1 MGRFAIKKSAVDE
14 KETVV
19 TDEKQTAVTGRNLR
33 KAEKNA
39 STEKRIWIRRVVMA
53 IIFLI
58 LILTAY
64 RLNTMKKTE
73 LVTRTGNTYEKGIV
87 QEVLQDN
94 LQADG
99 TRSGEQVV
107 TVKMTTGVR
116 KGEVIQMTSS
126 SGFLF
131 GTACTPGLH
140 VIVVQSVSGD
150 STVSSVYSRDRGG
163 MILLFGLLY
172 LVALI
177 AVGGRQG
184 LKASA
189 GLIITFFIIIFIWI
203 PLIYLRVSPIRS
215 AVVVCALTTILTFWC
230 IGGISR
236 KTITAT
242 LGTVSGVVIAGIFA
256 ELFSLATG
264 ISGWNVSDIETL
276 LTIWES
282 NRIKV
287 GGLLFAGILISALGA
302 EMDVAMSI
310 SSSMQEVCRQNPG
323 ISRWELFCAGMR
335 VGRDMMGTDSN
346 TLLLAFVGTEVSQ
359 LVLNFAYDLPAAQV
373 LNSNNIGI
381 AVMQGLSGSFGI
393 VLSVPITVLIASW
406 IFRGKPSE
414 STERILQ

>member
-1 MGRFAIKKSAVDE
+1 MGRFTVKKPMIK
-14 KETVV
+14 
-19 TDEKQTAVTGRNLR
+19 EKQTTVTGRR
-33 KAEKNA
+33 IEKLKE
-39 STEKRIWIRRVVMA
+39 STSCGKRIWVRRTVMVA
-53 IIFLI
+53 IFFI
-58 LILTAY
+58 LILAAY

-73 LVTRTGNTYEKGIV
+73 LVTRTGNTYEKGVV
-87 QEVLQDN
+87 QKVLQDN

-116 KGEVIQMTSS
+116 KGEVIQMTSA

-163 MILLFGLLY
+163 VILLFGLLY

-215 AVVVCALTTILTFWC
+215 AVVICALTTILTFWC

-256 ELFSLATG
+256 EIFSLATG
-264 ISGWNVSDIETL
+264 ISGWNVSNIETL

-414 STERILQ
+414 STERVLQ

>member
-1 MGRFAIKKSAVDE
+1 MGRFMVKKPMIK
-14 KETVV
+14 
-19 TDEKQTAVTGRNLR
+19 EKQTTVTGRR
-33 KAEKNA
+33 IEKLKE
-39 STEKRIWIRRVVMA
+39 STSCGKRIWVRRTVMA
-53 IIFLI
+53 TIFLI
-58 LILTAY
+58 LILAAY

-73 LVTRTGNTYEKGIV
+73 LVTRTGNTYEKGVV
-87 QEVLQDN
+87 QKVLQDN

-116 KGEVIQMTSS
+116 KGEVIQMTSA

-172 LVALI
+172 LATLI

-215 AVVVCALTTILTFWC
+215 AVVICALTTILTFWC

-256 ELFSLATG
+256 EIFSLVTG
-264 ISGWNVSDIETL
+264 ISGWNVSNIETL

>member
-1 MGRFAIKKSAVDE
+1 M
-14 KETVV
+14 
-19 TDEKQTAVTGRNLR
+19 
-33 KAEKNA
+33 
-39 STEKRIWIRRVVMA
+39 
-53 IIFLI
+53 
-58 LILTAY
+58 
-64 RLNTMKKTE
+64 
-73 LVTRTGNTYEKGIV
+73 
-87 QEVLQDN
+87 
-94 LQADG
+94 
-99 TRSGEQVV
+99 

-116 KGEVIQMTSS
+116 KGEVIQMTSA

-163 MILLFGLLY
+163 VILLFGLLY

-215 AVVVCALTTILTFWC
+215 AVVICALTTILTFWC

-256 ELFSLATG
+256 EIFSLATG
-264 ISGWNVSDIETL
+264 ISGWNVSNIETL

-359 LVLNFAYDLPAAQV
+359 LVLNFAYDLPTAQV

-414 STERILQ
+414 STERVLQ

>member
-1 MGRFAIKKSAVDE
+1 MGRFTVKKPMIK
-14 KETVV
+14 
-19 TDEKQTAVTGRNLR
+19 EKQTTVTGRGI
-33 KAEKNA
+33 EKLKE
-39 STEKRIWIRRVVMA
+39 STSCGKRIWVRRTVMA
-53 IIFLI
+53 AIFFI
-58 LILTAY
+58 LILAAY

-73 LVTRTGNTYEKGIV
+73 LVTRTGNTYEKGVV
-87 QEVLQDN
+87 QKVLQDN

-116 KGEVIQMTSS
+116 KGEVIQMTSA

-163 MILLFGLLY
+163 VILLFGLLY

-215 AVVVCALTTILTFWC
+215 AVVICALTTILTFWC

-256 ELFSLATG
+256 EIFSLATG
-264 ISGWNVSDIETL
+264 ISGWNVSNIETL

-359 LVLNFAYDLPAAQV
+359 LVLNFAYDLPTAQV

-414 STERILQ
+414 STERVLQ

>member
-1 MGRFAIKKSAVDE
+1 MGRFTVKKPMIK
-14 KETVV
+14 
-19 TDEKQTAVTGRNLR
+19 EKQTTVTGRGI
-33 KAEKNA
+33 EKLKE
-39 STEKRIWIRRVVMA
+39 STSCGKRIWVRRTVMA
-53 IIFLI
+53 AIFFI
-58 LILTAY
+58 LILAAY

-73 LVTRTGNTYEKGIV
+73 LVTRTGNTYEKGVV
-87 QEVLQDN
+87 QKVLQDN
-94 LQADG
+94 LQADRDSEDDNRCAQRRG
-99 TRSGEQVV
+99 HSNDLCIWFPVWNSLYTWSPCHCCSVCLRRLDG
-107 TVKMTTGVR
+107 
-116 KGEVIQMTSS
+116 ILC
-126 SGFLF
+126 LF
-131 GTACTPGLH
+131 QRPRR
-140 VIVVQSVSGD
+140 GD
-150 STVSSVYSRDRGG
+150 SALWSVVSCGFDCGWRP
-163 MILLFGLLY
+163 
-172 LVALI
+172 
-177 AVGGRQG
+177 
-184 LKASA
+184 A
-189 GLIITFFIIIFIWI
+189 GVEGF
-203 PLIYLRVSPIRS
+203 RS
-215 AVVVCALTTILTFWC
+215 AVVICALTTILTFWC

-256 ELFSLATG
+256 EIFSLATG
-264 ISGWNVSDIETL
+264 ISGWNVSNIETL

-414 STERILQ
+414 STERVLQ

>member
-1 MGRFAIKKSAVDE
+1 MGRFTVKKPMIK
-14 KETVV
+14 
-19 TDEKQTAVTGRNLR
+19 EKQTTVTGRR
-33 KAEKNA
+33 IEKLKE
-39 STEKRIWIRRVVMA
+39 STSCGKRIWVRRTVMVA
-53 IIFLI
+53 IFFI
-58 LILTAY
+58 LILAAY

-73 LVTRTGNTYEKGIV
+73 LVTRTGNTYEKGVV
-87 QEVLQDN
+87 QKVLQDN

-116 KGEVIQMTSS
+116 KGEVIQMTSA

-163 MILLFGLLY
+163 VILFFGLLY

-215 AVVVCALTTILTFWC
+215 AVVICALTTILTFWC

-256 ELFSLATG
+256 EIFSLATG
-264 ISGWNVSDIETL
+264 ISGWNVSNIETL

-359 LVLNFAYDLPAAQV
+359 LVLNFAYDLPTAQV

-414 STERILQ
+414 STERVLQ

>member
-1 MGRFAIKKSAVDE
+1 MGRFTVKKPMIK
-14 KETVV
+14 
-19 TDEKQTAVTGRNLR
+19 EKQTTVTGRR
-33 KAEKNA
+33 IEKLKE
-39 STEKRIWIRRVVMA
+39 STSCGKRIWVRRTVMA
-53 IIFLI
+53 AIFFI
-58 LILTAY
+58 LILAAY

-73 LVTRTGNTYEKGIV
+73 LVTRTGNTYEKGVV
-87 QEVLQDN
+87 QKVLQDN

-116 KGEVIQMTSS
+116 KGEVIQMTSA

-163 MILLFGLLY
+163 VILFFGLLY

-215 AVVVCALTTILTFWC
+215 AVVICALTTILTFWC

-256 ELFSLATG
+256 EIFSLATG
-264 ISGWNVSDIETL
+264 ISGWNVSNIETL

>member
-1 MGRFAIKKSAVDE
+1 MGRFTVKKPMIK
-14 KETVV
+14 
-19 TDEKQTAVTGRNLR
+19 EKQTPVTGRRIEKR
-33 KAEKNA
+33 KE
-39 STEKRIWIRRVVMA
+39 STSCGKRIWVRRTVMA
-53 IIFLI
+53 AIFFI
-58 LILTAY
+58 LILAAY

-73 LVTRTGNTYEKGIV
+73 LVTRTGNTYEKGVV
-87 QEVLQDN
+87 QKVLQDN

-116 KGEVIQMTSS
+116 KGEVIQMTSA

-163 MILLFGLLY
+163 VILLFGLLY

-177 AVGGRQG
+177 VVGGRQG

-215 AVVVCALTTILTFWC
+215 AVVICALTTILTFWC

-256 ELFSLATG
+256 EIFSLATG
-264 ISGWNVSDIETL
+264 ISGWNVSNIETL

-359 LVLNFAYDLPAAQV
+359 LVLNFAYDLPTAQV

-414 STERILQ
+414 STERVLQ

>member
-39 STEKRIWIRRVVMA
+39 STEKRIWIRRAVMA

-406 IFRGKPSE
+406 IFRGKPSDSVE
-414 STERILQ
+414 QILQ

>member
-1 MGRFAIKKSAVDE
+1 MGRFTVKKPMIK
-14 KETVV
+14 
-19 TDEKQTAVTGRNLR
+19 EKQTTVTGRR
-33 KAEKNA
+33 IEKLKE
-39 STEKRIWIRRVVMA
+39 STSCGKRIWVRRTVMA
-53 IIFLI
+53 VIFFI
-58 LILTAY
+58 LILAAY

-73 LVTRTGNTYEKGIV
+73 LVTRTGNTYEKGVV
-87 QEVLQDN
+87 QKVLQDN

-116 KGEVIQMTSS
+116 KGEVIQMTSA

-163 MILLFGLLY
+163 VILLFGLLY

-215 AVVVCALTTILTFWC
+215 AVVICALTTILTFWC

-256 ELFSLATG
+256 EIFSLATG
-264 ISGWNVSDIETL
+264 ISGWNVSNIETL

-414 STERILQ
+414 STEQILQ

>member
-1 MGRFAIKKSAVDE
+1 MGRFTVKKPMIK
-14 KETVV
+14 
-19 TDEKQTAVTGRNLR
+19 EKQTTVTGRR
-33 KAEKNA
+33 IEKLKE
-39 STEKRIWIRRVVMA
+39 STSCGKRIWVRRTVMA
-53 IIFLI
+53 AIFFI
-58 LILTAY
+58 LILAAY

-73 LVTRTGNTYEKGIV
+73 LVTRTGNTYEKGVV
-87 QEVLQDN
+87 QKVLQDN

-116 KGEVIQMTSS
+116 KGEVIQMTSA

-163 MILLFGLLY
+163 VILFFGLLY

-215 AVVVCALTTILTFWC
+215 AVVICALTTILTFWC

-256 ELFSLATG
+256 EIFSLATG
-264 ISGWNVSDIETL
+264 ISGWNVSNIETL

-414 STERILQ
+414 STERVLQ

>member
-1 MGRFAIKKSAVDE
+1 MGRFMVKKPMIK
-14 KETVV
+14 
-19 TDEKQTAVTGRNLR
+19 EKQTTVTGRR
-33 KAEKNA
+33 IEKLKE
-39 STEKRIWIRRVVMA
+39 STSCGKRIWVRRTVMA
-53 IIFLI
+53 TIFLI
-58 LILTAY
+58 LILAAY

-73 LVTRTGNTYEKGIV
+73 LVTRTGNTYEKGVV
-87 QEVLQDN
+87 QKVLQDN

-116 KGEVIQMTSS
+116 KGEVIQMTSA

-172 LVALI
+172 LAILI

-215 AVVVCALTTILTFWC
+215 AVVICALTTILTFWC

-256 ELFSLATG
+256 EIFSLVTG
-264 ISGWNVSDIETL
+264 ISGWNVSNIETL

>member
-1 MGRFAIKKSAVDE
+1 MGRFTVKKPMIK
-14 KETVV
+14 
-19 TDEKQTAVTGRNLR
+19 EKQTTVTGRR
-33 KAEKNA
+33 IEKLKE
-39 STEKRIWIRRVVMA
+39 STSCGKRIWVRRTVMA
-53 IIFLI
+53 AIFFI
-58 LILTAY
+58 LILAAY

-73 LVTRTGNTYEKGIV
+73 LVTRTGNTYEKGVV
-87 QEVLQDN
+87 QKVLQDN

-116 KGEVIQMTSS
+116 KGEVIQMTSA

-163 MILLFGLLY
+163 VILLFGLLY
-172 LVALI
+172 LVTLI

-215 AVVVCALTTILTFWC
+215 AVVICALTTILTFWC

-256 ELFSLATG
+256 EIFSLATG
-264 ISGWNVSDIETL
+264 ISGWNVSNIETL

-359 LVLNFAYDLPAAQV
+359 LVLNFAYDLPTAQV

-414 STERILQ
+414 STERVLQ

>member
-1 MGRFAIKKSAVDE
+1 MGRFTVKKPMIK
-14 KETVV
+14 
-19 TDEKQTAVTGRNLR
+19 EKQTTVTGRR
-33 KAEKNA
+33 IEKLKE
-39 STEKRIWIRRVVMA
+39 STSCGKRIWVRRTVMA
-53 IIFLI
+53 AIFFI
-58 LILTAY
+58 LILAAY

-73 LVTRTGNTYEKGIV
+73 LVTRTGNTYEKGVV
-87 QEVLQDN
+87 QKVLQDN

-116 KGEVIQMTSS
+116 KGEVIQMTSA

-163 MILLFGLLY
+163 VILLFGLLY

-215 AVVVCALTTILTFWC
+215 AVVICALTTILTFWC

-256 ELFSLATG
+256 EIFSLATG
-264 ISGWNVSDIETL
+264 ISGWNVSNIETL

-359 LVLNFAYDLPAAQV
+359 LVLNYAYDLPTAQV

>member
-1 MGRFAIKKSAVDE
+1 MGRFTVKKPMIK
-14 KETVV
+14 
-19 TDEKQTAVTGRNLR
+19 EKQTTVTGRR
-33 KAEKNA
+33 IEKLEE
-39 STEKRIWIRRVVMA
+39 STSCGKRIWIRRTVMA
-53 IIFLI
+53 AIFFI
-58 LILTAY
+58 LILAAY

-73 LVTRTGNTYEKGIV
+73 LVTRTGNTYEKGVV
-87 QEVLQDN
+87 QKVLQDN

-116 KGEVIQMTSS
+116 KGEVIQMTSA

-163 MILLFGLLY
+163 VILLFGLLY

-215 AVVVCALTTILTFWC
+215 AVVICALTTILTFWC

-256 ELFSLATG
+256 EIFSLATG
-264 ISGWNVSDIETL
+264 ISGWNVSNIETL

-359 LVLNFAYDLPAAQV
+359 LVLNFAYDLPTAQV

>member
-406 IFRGKPSE
+406 IFRGKPSDSVE
-414 STERILQ
+414 QILQ

>member
-1 MGRFAIKKSAVDE
+1 MGRFTVKKPMIK
-14 KETVV
+14 
-19 TDEKQTAVTGRNLR
+19 EKQTTVTGRRN
-33 KAEKNA
+33 EKLKE
-39 STEKRIWIRRVVMA
+39 STSCGKRIWIRRTVMA
-53 IIFLI
+53 AIFFI
-58 LILTAY
+58 LILAAY

-73 LVTRTGNTYEKGIV
+73 LVTRTGNTYEKGVV
-87 QEVLQDN
+87 QKVLQDN

-116 KGEVIQMTSS
+116 KGEVIQMTSA

-163 MILLFGLLY
+163 VILLFGLLY

-215 AVVVCALTTILTFWC
+215 AVVICALTTILTFWC

-256 ELFSLATG
+256 EIFSLATG
-264 ISGWNVSDIETL
+264 ISGWNVSNIETL

>member
-1 MGRFAIKKSAVDE
+1 MGRFTVKKPMIK
-14 KETVV
+14 
-19 TDEKQTAVTGRNLR
+19 EKQTTVTGRR
-33 KAEKNA
+33 IEKLKE
-39 STEKRIWIRRVVMA
+39 STSCGKRIWVRRTVMA
-53 IIFLI
+53 AIFFI
-58 LILTAY
+58 LILAAY
-64 RLNTMKKTE
+64 RLNTMKKSE
-73 LVTRTGNTYEKGIV
+73 LVTRTGNTYEKGVV
-87 QEVLQDN
+87 QKVLQDN

-116 KGEVIQMTSS
+116 KGEVIQMTSA

-163 MILLFGLLY
+163 VILLFGLLY

-215 AVVVCALTTILTFWC
+215 AVVICALTTILTFWC

-256 ELFSLATG
+256 EIFSLATG
-264 ISGWNVSDIETL
+264 ISGWNVSNIETL

-359 LVLNFAYDLPAAQV
+359 LVLNFAYDLPTAQV

-414 STERILQ
+414 STERVLQ

>member
-1 MGRFAIKKSAVDE
+1 MGRFTVKKPLIKE
-14 KETVV
+14 KLT
-19 TDEKQTAVTGRNLR
+19 TATGRRL
-33 KAEKNA
+33 EKPEESA
-39 STEKRIWIRRVVMA
+39 SCGKRIWIRRTVMTA
-53 IIFLI
+53 IFFI
-58 LILTAY
+58 LILAAY

-73 LVTRTGNTYEKGIV
+73 LVTRTGNTYEKGVV
-87 QEVLQDN
+87 QKVLQDN

-116 KGEVIQMTSS
+116 KGEVIQMTSA

-163 MILLFGLLY
+163 VILFFGLLY

-215 AVVVCALTTILTFWC
+215 AVVICALTTILTFWC

-256 ELFSLATG
+256 EIFSLATG

>member
-1 MGRFAIKKSAVDE
+1 MGRFTVKKPMIK
-14 KETVV
+14 
-19 TDEKQTAVTGRNLR
+19 EKQITVTGRGI
-33 KAEKNA
+33 EKLKE
-39 STEKRIWIRRVVMA
+39 STSCGKRIWVRRTVMA
-53 IIFLI
+53 AIFFI
-58 LILTAY
+58 LILAAY

-73 LVTRTGNTYEKGIV
+73 LVTRTGNTYEKGVV
-87 QEVLQDN
+87 QKVLQDN

-116 KGEVIQMTSS
+116 KGEVIQMTSA

-163 MILLFGLLY
+163 VILLFGLLY

-215 AVVVCALTTILTFWC
+215 AVVICALTTILTFWC

-256 ELFSLATG
+256 EIFSLATG
-264 ISGWNVSDIETL
+264 ISGWNVSNIETL

-359 LVLNFAYDLPAAQV
+359 LVLNFAYDLPTAQV

-414 STERILQ
+414 STERVLQ

>member
-1 MGRFAIKKSAVDE
+1 MGRFTVKKPMIK
-14 KETVV
+14 
-19 TDEKQTAVTGRNLR
+19 EKQTTVTGRR
-33 KAEKNA
+33 IEKLKE
-39 STEKRIWIRRVVMA
+39 STSCGKRIWVRRTVMA
-53 IIFLI
+53 AIFFI
-58 LILTAY
+58 LILAAY

-73 LVTRTGNTYEKGIV
+73 LVTRTGNTYEKGVV
-87 QEVLQDN
+87 QKVLQDN

-116 KGEVIQMTSS
+116 KGEVIQMTSA

-163 MILLFGLLY
+163 VILLFGLLY

-215 AVVVCALTTILTFWC
+215 AVVICALTTILTFWC

-256 ELFSLATG
+256 EIFSLATG
-264 ISGWNVSDIETL
+264 ISGWNVSNIETL

-359 LVLNFAYDLPAAQV
+359 LVLNFAYDLPTAQV

-414 STERILQ
+414 STERVLQ

>member
-1 MGRFAIKKSAVDE
+1 MGRFTVKKPMIK
-14 KETVV
+14 
-19 TDEKQTAVTGRNLR
+19 EKQTTVTGRR
-33 KAEKNA
+33 IEKLKE
-39 STEKRIWIRRVVMA
+39 STSCGKRIWVRRTVMA
-53 IIFLI
+53 TIFFI
-58 LILTAY
+58 LILAAY

-73 LVTRTGNTYEKGIV
+73 LVTRTGNTYEKGVV
-87 QEVLQDN
+87 QKVLQDN

-116 KGEVIQMTSS
+116 KGEVIQMTSA

-163 MILLFGLLY
+163 VILLFGLLY

-177 AVGGRQG
+177 VVGGRQG

-215 AVVVCALTTILTFWC
+215 AVVICALTTILTFWC

-256 ELFSLATG
+256 EIFSLATG
-264 ISGWNVSDIETL
+264 ISGWNVSNIETL

-359 LVLNFAYDLPAAQV
+359 LVLNFAYDLPTAQV

-414 STERILQ
+414 STERVLQ

>member
-1 MGRFAIKKSAVDE
+1 MGRFTVKKPMIK
-14 KETVV
+14 
-19 TDEKQTAVTGRNLR
+19 EKQTTVTGRRN
-33 KAEKNA
+33 EKLKE
-39 STEKRIWIRRVVMA
+39 STSCGKRIWIRRTVMA
-53 IIFLI
+53 AIFFI
-58 LILTAY
+58 LILAAY

-73 LVTRTGNTYEKGIV
+73 LVTRTGNTYEKGVV
-87 QEVLQDN
+87 QKVLQDN

-116 KGEVIQMTSS
+116 KGEVIQMTSA

-163 MILLFGLLY
+163 VILLFGLLY

-215 AVVVCALTTILTFWC
+215 AVVICALTTILTFWC

-256 ELFSLATG
+256 EIFSLATG
-264 ISGWNVSDIETL
+264 ISGWNVSNIETL

-359 LVLNFAYDLPAAQV
+359 LVLNFAYDLPTAQV

>member
-1 MGRFAIKKSAVDE
+1 MGRFTVKKPMIK
-14 KETVV
+14 
-19 TDEKQTAVTGRNLR
+19 EKQTTVTGRR
-33 KAEKNA
+33 IEKLKE
-39 STEKRIWIRRVVMA
+39 STSCGKRIWVRRTVMA
-53 IIFLI
+53 AIFFI
-58 LILTAY
+58 LILAAY

-73 LVTRTGNTYEKGIV
+73 LVTRTGNTYEKGVV
-87 QEVLQDN
+87 QKVLQDN

-116 KGEVIQMTSS
+116 KGEVIQMTSA

-140 VIVVQSVSGD
+140 VIVVQSVSGE

-163 MILLFGLLY
+163 VILLFGLLY

-215 AVVVCALTTILTFWC
+215 AVVICALTTILTFWC

-256 ELFSLATG
+256 EIFSLATG
-264 ISGWNVSDIETL
+264 ISGWNVSNIETL

-359 LVLNFAYDLPAAQV
+359 LVLNFAYDLPTAQV

-414 STERILQ
+414 STERVLQ

>member
-1 MGRFAIKKSAVDE
+1 MGRFTVKKPMIK
-14 KETVV
+14 
-19 TDEKQTAVTGRNLR
+19 EKQTTVTGRR
-33 KAEKNA
+33 IEKLKE
-39 STEKRIWIRRVVMA
+39 STSCGKRIWVRRTVMA
-53 IIFLI
+53 AIFFI
-58 LILTAY
+58 LILAAY

-73 LVTRTGNTYEKGIV
+73 LVTRTGNTYEKGVV
-87 QEVLQDN
+87 QKVLQDN

-116 KGEVIQMTSS
+116 KGEVIQMTSA

-163 MILLFGLLY
+163 VILLFGLLY

-215 AVVVCALTTILTFWC
+215 AVVICALTTILTFWC

-256 ELFSLATG
+256 EIFSLATG
-264 ISGWNVSDIETL
+264 ISGWNVSNIETL

-359 LVLNFAYDLPAAQV
+359 LVLNFAYDLPAAQI

>member
-1 MGRFAIKKSAVDE
+1 MGRFTVKKPMIK
-14 KETVV
+14 
-19 TDEKQTAVTGRNLR
+19 EKQTTVTGRR
-33 KAEKNA
+33 IEKLKE
-39 STEKRIWIRRVVMA
+39 STSCGKRIWIRRTVMA
-53 IIFLI
+53 AIFFI
-58 LILTAY
+58 LILAAY

-73 LVTRTGNTYEKGIV
+73 LVTRTGNTYEKGVV
-87 QEVLQDN
+87 QKVLQDN

-116 KGEVIQMTSS
+116 KGEVIQMTSA
-126 SGFLF
+126 SGFLV

-163 MILLFGLLY
+163 VILLFGLLY

-215 AVVVCALTTILTFWC
+215 AVVICALTTILTFWC

-256 ELFSLATG
+256 EIFSLATG
-264 ISGWNVSDIETL
+264 ISGWNVSNIETL

-359 LVLNFAYDLPAAQV
+359 LVLNYAYDLPTAQV

-414 STERILQ
+414 STERVLQ

>member
-1 MGRFAIKKSAVDE
+1 MGRFTVKKPMIK
-14 KETVV
+14 
-19 TDEKQTAVTGRNLR
+19 EKQTTVTGRR
-33 KAEKNA
+33 IEKLKE
-39 STEKRIWIRRVVMA
+39 STSCGKRIWVRRTVMA
-53 IIFLI
+53 AIFFI
-58 LILTAY
+58 LILAAY

-73 LVTRTGNTYEKGIV
+73 LVTRTGNTYEKGVV
-87 QEVLQDN
+87 QKVLQDN

-116 KGEVIQMTSS
+116 KGEVIQMTSA

-163 MILLFGLLY
+163 VILLFGLLY

-184 LKASA
+184 LKASV

-215 AVVVCALTTILTFWC
+215 AVVICALTTILTFWC

-256 ELFSLATG
+256 EIFSLATG
-264 ISGWNVSDIETL
+264 ISGWNVSNIETL

-359 LVLNFAYDLPAAQV
+359 LVLNFAYDLPTAQV

-414 STERILQ
+414 STERVLQ

>member
-1 MGRFAIKKSAVDE
+1 MGRFTVKKPMIK
-14 KETVV
+14 
-19 TDEKQTAVTGRNLR
+19 EKQTTVTGRR
-33 KAEKNA
+33 IEKLKE
-39 STEKRIWIRRVVMA
+39 STSCGKRIWVRRTVMA
-53 IIFLI
+53 AIFFI
-58 LILTAY
+58 LILAAY

-73 LVTRTGNTYEKGIV
+73 LVTRTGNTYEKGVV
-87 QEVLQDN
+87 QKVLQDN

-116 KGEVIQMTSS
+116 KGEVIQMTSA

-163 MILLFGLLY
+163 VILLFGLLY

-215 AVVVCALTTILTFWC
+215 AVVICALTTILTFWC

-256 ELFSLATG
+256 EIFSLATG
-264 ISGWNVSDIETL
+264 ISGWNVSNIETL

>member
-1 MGRFAIKKSAVDE
+1 MGRFTVKKPMIK
-14 KETVV
+14 
-19 TDEKQTAVTGRNLR
+19 EKQTTVTGRGI
-33 KAEKNA
+33 EKLKE
-39 STEKRIWIRRVVMA
+39 STSCGKRIWVRRTVMA
-53 IIFLI
+53 AIFFI
-58 LILTAY
+58 LILAAY

-73 LVTRTGNTYEKGIV
+73 LVTRTGNTYEKGVV
-87 QEVLQDN
+87 QKVLQDN

-116 KGEVIQMTSS
+116 KGEVIQMTSA

-163 MILLFGLLY
+163 VILLFGLLY

-215 AVVVCALTTILTFWC
+215 AVVICALTTILTFWC

-256 ELFSLATG
+256 EIFSLATG
-264 ISGWNVSDIETL
+264 ISGWNVSNIETL

-414 STERILQ
+414 STERVLQ

>member
-1 MGRFAIKKSAVDE
+1 MGRFTVKKPMIK
-14 KETVV
+14 
-19 TDEKQTAVTGRNLR
+19 EKQTTVTGRR
-33 KAEKNA
+33 IEKLKE
-39 STEKRIWIRRVVMA
+39 STSCGKRIWVRRTVMVA
-53 IIFLI
+53 IFFI
-58 LILTAY
+58 LILAAY

-73 LVTRTGNTYEKGIV
+73 LVTRTGNTYEKGVV
-87 QEVLQDN
+87 QKVLQDN

-116 KGEVIQMTSS
+116 KGEVIQMTSA

-163 MILLFGLLY
+163 VILLFGLLY

-215 AVVVCALTTILTFWC
+215 AVVICALTTILTFWC

-256 ELFSLATG
+256 EVFSLATG
-264 ISGWNVSDIETL
+264 ISGWNVSNIETL

-359 LVLNFAYDLPAAQV
+359 LVLNFAYDLPTAQV

-414 STERILQ
+414 STERVLQ

>member
-1 MGRFAIKKSAVDE
+1 MGQFAIKKPA
-14 KETVV
+14 
-19 TDEKQTAVTGRNLR
+19 TDEKQTTVTGGNLQ
-33 KAEKNA
+33 KTGKNA
-39 STEKRIWIRRVVMA
+39 STGKQIWIRRTVMA

-58 LILTAY
+58 LICTAFK
-64 RLNTMKKTE
+64 LNTMKKTE

-87 QEVLQDN
+87 QKVLRDN

-116 KGEVIQMTSS
+116 KGEVIQMTSA

-131 GTACTPGLH
+131 GTACKPGLH

-150 STVSSVYSRDRGG
+150 STVFSVYSRDRGG
-163 MILLFGLLY
+163 MILIFGLLY

-203 PLIYLRVSPIRS
+203 LLIYLRVSPIRS

-256 ELFSLATG
+256 EVFSLATG
-264 ISGWNVSDIETL
+264 ISGWNVSNIETL

-287 GGLLFAGILISALGA
+287 RGLLFAGILISALGA

-414 STERILQ
+414 STGRILQ

>member
-1 MGRFAIKKSAVDE
+1 MGRFTVKKPMIK
-14 KETVV
+14 
-19 TDEKQTAVTGRNLR
+19 EKQTTVTGRR
-33 KAEKNA
+33 IEKLKE
-39 STEKRIWIRRVVMA
+39 STSCGKRIWVRRTVMA
-53 IIFLI
+53 TIFLI
-58 LILTAY
+58 LILAAY

-73 LVTRTGNTYEKGIV
+73 LVTRTGNTYEKGVV
-87 QEVLQDN
+87 QKVLQDN

-116 KGEVIQMTSS
+116 KGEVIQMTSA

-172 LVALI
+172 LATLI

-215 AVVVCALTTILTFWC
+215 AVVICALTTILTFWC

-256 ELFSLATG
+256 EIFSLVTG
-264 ISGWNVSDIETL
+264 ISGWNVSNIETL

>member
-1 MGRFAIKKSAVDE
+1 MGRFNMQHVRLKDADWQGHHSEEE
-14 KETVV
+14 KP
-19 TDEKQTAVTGRNLR
+19 KC
-33 KAEKNA
+33 
-39 STEKRIWIRRVVMA
+39 SKRAWIRRIVMA
-53 IIFLI
+53 VIFLI
-58 LILTAY
+58 LVFAAW

-73 LVTRTGNTYEKGIV
+73 MVNRTGNTYEKGIV

-99 TRSGEQVV
+99 TRTGEQIV

-116 KGEVIQMTSS
+116 KGDVIQMTSA

-131 GTACTPGLH
+131 GTACRPGLH

-163 MILLFGLLY
+163 VIALFGLLY
-172 LVALI
+172 LVALV
-177 AVGGRQG
+177 AVGGKQG

-189 GLIITFFIIIFIWI
+189 GLVITFFIIIFIWI

-215 AVVVCALTTILTFWC
+215 AVLVCALTTVLTFWC

-256 ELFSLATG
+256 EVFSLATG
-264 ISGWNVSDIETL
+264 ISGWNVSNIETL

-310 SSSMQEVCRQNPG
+310 ASSMQEICRQNPG

-373 LNSNNIGI
+373 INSNNIGI

-406 IFRGKPSE
+406 IFRGKPSDSVE
-414 STERILQ
+414 QILQ

>member
-1 MGRFAIKKSAVDE
+1 MGRFTVKKPMIK
-14 KETVV
+14 
-19 TDEKQTAVTGRNLR
+19 EKQTTVTGRR
-33 KAEKNA
+33 IEKLKE
-39 STEKRIWIRRVVMA
+39 STSCGKRIWVRRTVMA
-53 IIFLI
+53 AIFFI
-58 LILTAY
+58 LILAAY

-73 LVTRTGNTYEKGIV
+73 LVTRTGNTYEKGVV
-87 QEVLQDN
+87 QKVLQDN

-116 KGEVIQMTSS
+116 KGEVIQMTSA

-163 MILLFGLLY
+163 VILLFGLLY

-215 AVVVCALTTILTFWC
+215 AVVICALTTILTFWC

-256 ELFSLATG
+256 EIFSLATG
-264 ISGWNVSDIETL
+264 ISGWNVSNIETL

-359 LVLNFAYDLPAAQV
+359 LVLNFAYDLPTAQV

>member
-1 MGRFAIKKSAVDE
+1 MGRFTVKKPMIK
-14 KETVV
+14 
-19 TDEKQTAVTGRNLR
+19 EKQTTVTGRR
-33 KAEKNA
+33 IEKLKE
-39 STEKRIWIRRVVMA
+39 STSCGKRIWIRRTVMA
-53 IIFLI
+53 AIFFI
-58 LILTAY
+58 LILAAY
-64 RLNTMKKTE
+64 SLNTMKKTE
-73 LVTRTGNTYEKGIV
+73 LVTRTGNTYEKGVV
-87 QEVLQDN
+87 QKVLQDN

-116 KGEVIQMTSS
+116 KGEVIQMTSA

-140 VIVVQSVSGD
+140 VIVVQSVSGE

-163 MILLFGLLY
+163 VILFFGLLY
-172 LVALI
+172 LVTLI

-215 AVVVCALTTILTFWC
+215 AVVICALTTILTFWC

-256 ELFSLATG
+256 EIFSLATG
-264 ISGWNVSDIETL
+264 ISGWNVSNIETL

>member
-1 MGRFAIKKSAVDE
+1 MAAI
-14 KETVV
+14 
-19 TDEKQTAVTGRNLR
+19 
-33 KAEKNA
+33 
-39 STEKRIWIRRVVMA
+39 
-53 IIFLI
+53 FFI
-58 LILTAY
+58 LILAAY
-64 RLNTMKKTE
+64 SLNTMKKTE
-73 LVTRTGNTYEKGIV
+73 LVTRTGNTYEKGVV
-87 QEVLQDN
+87 QKVLQDN

-116 KGEVIQMTSS
+116 KGEVIQMTSA

-163 MILLFGLLY
+163 VILFFGLLY

-256 ELFSLATG
+256 EIFSLATG
-264 ISGWNVSDIETL
+264 ISGWNVSNIETL

>member
-1 MGRFAIKKSAVDE
+1 MGRFTVKKSMI
-14 KETVV
+14 K
-19 TDEKQTAVTGRNLR
+19 EKQTPVTGRR
-33 KAEKNA
+33 IEKLKE
-39 STEKRIWIRRVVMA
+39 STSCGKRIWVRRTVMA
-53 IIFLI
+53 AIFFI
-58 LILTAY
+58 LILAAY

-73 LVTRTGNTYEKGIV
+73 LVTRTGNTYEKGVV
-87 QEVLQDN
+87 QKVLQDN

-116 KGEVIQMTSS
+116 KGEVIQMTSA

-163 MILLFGLLY
+163 VILLFGLLY

-215 AVVVCALTTILTFWC
+215 AVVICALTTILTFWC

-256 ELFSLATG
+256 EIFSLATG
-264 ISGWNVSDIETL
+264 ISGWNVSNIETL

-359 LVLNFAYDLPAAQV
+359 LVLNFAYDLPTAQV

-414 STERILQ
+414 STERVLQ